1 MRKTQA
7 NDILIDVIGKTLTN
21 NILLKGV
28 SVAVAVVVW
37 LLVVNVDDPI
47 ITSNIAGV
55 AVQVQNEAY
64 IESGGKMSLIK
75 EGENIISVEV
85 KGKRSIVD
93 KLTPEDLVATADL
106 KQIVNMN
113 TDPIMVPIAVTCSRL
128 KSADLIPNPRNLSVD
143 IDDIMTQEYIVTVT
157 SGESQPGKGYEI
169 GTLSANPDKVSIT
182 GPQSLVR
189 KIDKVVASVDAS
201 NLQENTTKQVGLEI
215 IDKNQE
221 KISESQMNYL
231 KYDTSVPK
239 VYVSVGLWAIQND
252 VSIKGGYVGKALD
265 GYKVDKITFTPE
277 NISVAGSQEALEA
290 LTAEGKVIRVPDET
304 IDVTGKNSDFEV
316 KVNIEK
322 LLPDNVKLTK
332 DTSDTVIASVSIL
345 PQDSKEYSVLTTDIT
360 GQNVADGLQLV
371 YETEKV
377 QIRIRENGAQLA
389 QLKESDSKV
398 SVDLSGR
405 TEGTYLVPVKVSLPP
420 GYDLVEQ
427 QNTTVK
433 LVKPVKGGR

>member
-1 MRKTQA
+1 M
-7 NDILIDVIGKTLTN
+7 
-21 NILLKGV
+21 
-28 SVAVAVVVW
+28 
-37 LLVVNVDDPI
+37 
-47 ITSNIAGV
+47 
-55 AVQVQNEAY
+55 
-64 IESGGKMSLIK
+64 
-75 EGENIISVEV
+75 
-85 KGKRSIVD
+85 
-93 KLTPEDLVATADL
+93 
-106 KQIVNMN
+106 
-113 TDPIMVPIAVTCSRL
+113 
-128 KSADLIPNPRNLSVD
+128 
-143 IDDIMTQEYIVTVT
+143 
-157 SGESQPGKGYEI
+157 
-169 GTLSANPDKVSIT
+169 
-182 GPQSLVR
+182 
-189 KIDKVVASVDAS
+189 
-201 NLQENTTKQVGLEI
+201 GLEI

-389 QLKESDSKV
+389 QLKESDIKV

>member
-1 MRKTQA
+1 MRKTQS

-113 TDPIMVPIAVTCSRL
+113 TDPIMVPIAVTCSKL
-128 KSADLIPNPRNLSVD
+128 KSADLMPNPRNLSVA

-189 KIDKVVASVDAS
+189 KIDKVVASVEEGHSRAR
-201 NLQENTTKQVGLEI
+201 NTAAPINTLRLNK
-215 IDKNQE
+215 K
-221 KISESQMNYL
+221 
-231 KYDTSVPK
+231 
-239 VYVSVGLWAIQND
+239 
-252 VSIKGGYVGKALD
+252 
-265 GYKVDKITFTPE
+265 TPC
-277 NISVAGSQEALEA
+277 A
-290 LTAEGKVIRVPDET
+290 
-304 IDVTGKNSDFEV
+304 VTGRCSDCQS
-316 KVNIEK
+316 
-322 LLPDNVKLTK
+322 PDCICSQIVVTRR
-332 DTSDTVIASVSIL
+332 SHIPGRIQVILIGEEL
-345 PQDSKEYSVLTTDIT
+345 
-360 GQNVADGLQLV
+360 
-371 YETEKV
+371 
-377 QIRIRENGAQLA
+377 
-389 QLKESDSKV
+389 
-398 SVDLSGR
+398 
-405 TEGTYLVPVKVSLPP
+405 
-420 GYDLVEQ
+420 GY
-427 QNTTVK
+427 
-433 LVKPVKGGR
+433 

>member
-1 MRKTQA
+1 MRKTQS

-113 TDPIMVPIAVTCSRL
+113 TDPIMVPIAVTCSKL
-128 KSADLIPNPRNLSVD
+128 KSADLMPNPRNLSVA

-252 VSIKGGYVGKALD
+252 VSIKGGYVGKASD

-290 LTAEGKVIRVPDET
+290 LAAEGKVIRVPDET

-345 PQDSKEYSVLTTDIT
+345 PQDSKEYSILTTDIT

-377 QIRIRENGAQLA
+377 QIRIRESGAQLA
-389 QLKESDSKV
+389 QLKESDIKV